1 MLFTPFSLAL
11 LAFLACNGC
20 QKAFYEGSTKA
31 KTCIDTSRW
40 GQLLVPV
47 WNRIRCAGGTLWDDI
62 CAKVSC
68 IHVGTDGHQGRLV
81 CGSPVALFYVE
92 DGEYM
97 RYRWFQCVKDQGVE
111 PCVSSFPSPRHE
123 IVED

>member
-11 LAFLACNGC
+11 LAFLACNSC
-20 QKAFYEGSTKA
+20 QKAFYEGSTKV

-68 IHVGTDGHQGRLV
+68 IHVGTDVDLYIPGCTCYQFVDLLFS
-81 CGSPVALFYVE
+81 GST
-92 DGEYM
+92 
-97 RYRWFQCVKDQGVE
+97 K
-111 PCVSSFPSPRHE
+111 S
-123 IVED
+123 I